1 MLAERPAEYVK
12 VVASILPKQLEI
24 KENTFD
30 GVTDEQLE
38 ALIAAA
44 RSALGFV
51 ELKDVTPVDQAITEC
66 KSAETLSLPVKHLAD
81 KST

>member
-1 MLAERPAEYVK
+1 VK
-12 VVASILPKQLEI
+12 VGASILPKQLEI
-24 KENTFD
+24 KDNTFD
-30 GVTDEQLE
+30 GMSDDQLDT
-38 ALIAAA
+38 LIAAA

-51 ELKDVTPVDQAITEC
+51 ELKDVTPVDQAITER